1 MGLIKSVSIWVAN
14 TNWEESTL
22 REVMN
27 PAYSEDGDF
36 LGSEFTNAFSLGF
49 VDDDSIEADKVKL
62 TKSLSEAIDGFS
74 YDVDIFADIKQ
85 KNISSPIHEIDTLA
99 LVYDYKFSGAP
110 LTNSIRHKQ
119 FFFLGNFEYRE

>member
-22 REVMN
+22 REVMT

-36 LGSEFTNAFSLGF
+36 LGSEFTNTFSLGF
-49 VDDDSIEADKVKL
+49 VDDDSIEADKVEL

-74 YDVDIFADIKQ
+74 YDTDISADFKQ
-85 KNISSPIHEIDTLA
+85 KNISSPIHKIDTLV
-99 LVYDYKFSGAP
+99 LVYDYKYFGAP
-110 LTNSIRHKQ
+110 LTSSIRREQ
-119 FFFLGNFEYRE
+119 FFFLGNFEYSE